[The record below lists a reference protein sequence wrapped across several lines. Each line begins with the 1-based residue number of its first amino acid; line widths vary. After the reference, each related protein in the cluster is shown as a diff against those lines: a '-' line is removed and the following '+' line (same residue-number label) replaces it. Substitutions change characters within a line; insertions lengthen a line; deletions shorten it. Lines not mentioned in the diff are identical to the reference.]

1 MASYKVFDV
10 AKAKEIFDIGYRHTK
25 QVLTGA
31 LLGYQS
37 TIA

>member
-10 AKAKEIFDIGYRHTK
+10 AKAKEIFDVGYRYTQ
-25 QVLTGA
+25 QVLSEA
-31 LLGYQS
+31 LLGHQS